1 VQNYNYFLKKSMFSA
16 SFHVKMNKIASFYV
30 IFALRG
36 IEIKDFCV
44 ILQRVLERDTYL
56 LLNFLSRITTSE

>member
-1 VQNYNYFLKKSMFSA
+1 MFSA